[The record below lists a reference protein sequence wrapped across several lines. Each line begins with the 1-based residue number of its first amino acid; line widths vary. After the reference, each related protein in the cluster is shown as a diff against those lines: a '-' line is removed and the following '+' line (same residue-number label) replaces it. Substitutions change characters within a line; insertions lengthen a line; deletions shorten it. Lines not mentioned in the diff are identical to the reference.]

1 MPLWR
6 LGQSCILKHST
17 GISWCYCYYPPF
29 MLLLLFSHSVVSD
42 SLVTPWTI
50 AHQAPLSMRFCRQ
63 EYWSR
68 LPFPSP
74 GDLPNPGIKSGSPA
88 LQADSSLSEP
98 PGRNHYELEVIQ
110 VELYLSGFHRGNIFP
125 STRAPGSISLVLTAF
140 FQGLHF
146 FP

>member
-1 MPLWR
+1 MFPSVTYLQKNAFTR
-6 LGQSCILKHST
+6 SLKIQLIFFFCIFALSNRRDNLS
-17 GISWCYCYYPPF
+17 IE
-29 MLLLLFSHSVVSD
+29 FSSQV
-42 SLVTPWTI
+42 
-50 AHQAPLSMRFCRQ
+50 
-63 EYWSR
+63 YWNGE
-68 LPFPSP
+68 PFPSS
-74 GDLPNPGIKSGSPA
+74 GNLSNPGIKSGSPA